1 MAWNEPGNSGDNDKD
16 PWGKKRN
23 EQGPPDLEDIIK
35 NLQNKVTGIFGGR
48 GGGGGGGRSSDSGI
62 AGVVGIVITL
72 LLIWFTYSSVYILNP
87 RENGV
92 VLRFGQFVDTIQPG
106 FSFRPWPIETVEIVD
121 VGITRSYHIGQGSTE
136 ALILTNDEN
145 IVDMELEVQ
154 YQVLEAKKFVLNT
167 REPEESLKQA
177 THTAVRELVGQN
189 TMVYLMTTGRADF
202 AIKAQDRTQEIL
214 DRYDTGLSIISF
226 NLQPVQAPPAVKP
239 AFDDVTAAAQD
250 KNDAINQ
257 AINRAN
263 EIIPKAEGEANKLR
277 EQAQQYKET
286 LIAKANGDAERFS
299 RLLAQYEKAP
309 RVTRERLYLETMQD
323 IMARSKKVILDVD
336 KGNSLMYLPIDQIVS
351 GQRKQGNAATN
362 MDESKQSFGNSQ
374 ESTTIPSP
382 NDLRS
387 RTRETR

>member
-35 NLQNKVTGIFGGR
+35 NLQNKVSGIFGGR
-48 GGGGGGGRSSDSGI
+48 KGGGGGRSSDTGI
-62 AGVVGIVITL
+62 GGVVGIVAAL
-72 LLIWFTYSSVYILNP
+72 LFIWFAYSSVYILNP

-92 VLRFGQFVDTIQPG
+92 VLRFGEFVTTIQPG
-106 FSFRPWPIETVEIVD
+106 FNFRPWPIETVEIVD
-121 VGITRSYHIGQGSTE
+121 VGITRSYHIGQGSNE
-136 ALILTNDEN
+136 ALILSNDEN

-154 YQVLEAKKFVLNT
+154 YQVLDAKKFVLNT
-167 REPEESLKQA
+167 RDPEESLKQA

-214 DRYDTGLSIISF
+214 DRYDTGLSLISF
-226 NLQPVQAPPAVKP
+226 NLQPVQPPLAVKP

-250 KNDAINQ
+250 KNNAINQ
-257 AINRAN
+257 AKNRAN

-286 LIAKANGDAERFS
+286 LIAKATGDAERFS
-299 RLLAQYEKAP
+299 RLLIQYEKAP

-323 IMARSKKVILDVD
+323 IMASSKKIIVDVD

-351 GQRKQGNAATN
+351 GRRNQGNAATN
-362 MDESKQSFGNSQ
+362 MDESKQSFGSSQ
-374 ESTTIPSP
+374 ESSPISSP

-387 RTRETR
+387 RARETR